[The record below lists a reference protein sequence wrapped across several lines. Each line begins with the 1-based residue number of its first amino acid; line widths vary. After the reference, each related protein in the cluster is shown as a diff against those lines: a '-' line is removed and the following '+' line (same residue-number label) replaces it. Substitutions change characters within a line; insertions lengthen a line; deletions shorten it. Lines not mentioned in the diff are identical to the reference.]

1 MSRRVVLT
9 AVIEREDDVYVA
21 SCPELSIASHGET
34 IDEARRNLIEALEG
48 WFETASAAEIAGFEQ
63 VRQKGSHLMLQRR
76 SSESTVTVPVP
87 MHRGQMPLGTL
98 RSVIE
103 KSRLPSN

>member
-48 WFETASAAEIAGFEQ
+48 WFETASAAEIA
-63 VRQKGSHLMLQRR
+63 
-76 SSESTVTVPVP
+76 ESVPTEI
-87 MHRGQMPLGTL
+87 H
-98 RSVIE
+98 IE
-103 KSRLPSN
+103 KLELAVG